1 MDLIRRLTIP
11 LQEAHGISAAH
22 PDYCNPP
29 PLKPLSSLNKT
40 QTPASQDS
48 QEPVPAGQGRGK

>member
-29 PLKPLSSLNKT
+29 TLKPPKSLNKT
-40 QTPASQDS
+40 QTLAS